1 MIAKLINNNKLII
14 CIILLVICVSLYL
27 NKDKLLK
34 KKIVQEN
41 FDAHTETPS
50 SSQLN
55 INKIKKQ
62 LDLLKKK

>member
-41 FDAHTETPS
+41 FDEHTKSPS
-50 SSQLN
+50 SSQSN